1 MVTPLDGVEQ
11 QQLPQQAVEI
21 EDVGEVDVSGVE
33 QDAPVDNINDASV
46 DVQPE
51 APIAT
56 APVATAPPVEEP
68 MVVPTPQPQVGP
80 EAVDELMKRRQADSQ
95 RQWEQQV
102 LQRARQLEQRAQEQG
117 TDPQS
122 ARQVARQYVAHQKE
136 LRDQESKAMDLV
148 GFVEGRSNAAMHFAQ
163 KHKLVNKQALEDIQT
178 LLKFR
183 TPQEM
188 ELEARRMAQL
198 RSQAAEIAQLK
209 QGRVAPQTFDNSQG
223 AAEATSNDQRLLD
236 AYNNGDR
243 SDAAVR
249 AARRLAFGS

>member
-11 QQLPQQAVEI
+11 QQLPQQAVDI
-21 EDVGEVDVSGVE
+21 DDAGEVDVSGAD
-33 QDAPVDNINDASV
+33 QDAPVDNINDAPV
-46 DVQPE
+46 GGQPE

-56 APVATAPPVEEP
+56 APAASATPAEEP

-102 LQRARQLEQRAQEQG
+102 LQRAKQLEQRAQDQG

-122 ARQVARQYVAHQKE
+122 ARQVARQYVTHQKE

-148 GFVEGRSNAAMHFAQ
+148 GFVEGRANAAMHFAQ

-183 TPQEM
+183 TPPEM
-188 ELEARRMAQL
+188 ELEARRMSQL